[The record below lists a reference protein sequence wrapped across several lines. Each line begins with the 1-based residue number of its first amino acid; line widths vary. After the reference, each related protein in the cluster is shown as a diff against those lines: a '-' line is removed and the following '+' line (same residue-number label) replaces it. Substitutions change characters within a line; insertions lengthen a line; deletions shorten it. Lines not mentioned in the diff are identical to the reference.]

1 MPARRVVLG
10 VGAGIAAYKA
20 ASLLRLLTEAGND
33 VTVVPTTAALRFVG
47 AATWE
52 ALSHHAVASEVWAD
66 VPEVAHVA
74 IGRETELVVIAP
86 ATADLLGRAAGGL
99 ADDLLTN
106 VLLTARAPILIAPA
120 MHTEMWQHP
129 AVQAN
134 VATLRDRGVVV
145 LEPGEGRLTG
155 TDTGKGRL
163 PEPEE
168 IYAMAELLL
177 HRADALPRDLA
188 GRTVVVTAGGTR
200 EPLDPVRFLGNN
212 SSGRQGFALA
222 AVAAARG
229 ARVRLVAANVDL
241 PVPASV
247 EVERVG
253 SAEQLQAATTKAAAD
268 ADVVAMVAAVADFR
282 PAQRAEHKIKKGMN
296 EPDSIV
302 LARNPDILAGMVAER
317 DGARPLLVGFAA
329 ETGDASGDPLVH
341 GRRKL
346 ADKGC
351 DLMVV
356 NRVGDQHAFGRP
368 DNAAVVLSRDGT
380 ETDVPLG
387 PKAVL
392 AATVW
397 DVVARRLGE

>member
-1 MPARRVVLG
+1 MPGRRVVLG
-10 VGAGIAAYKA
+10 VGGGIAAYKA
-20 ASLLRLLTEAGND
+20 VSLLRLLTEAGND
-33 VTVVPTTAALRFVG
+33 VRVVPTAAALRFVG

-52 ALSHHAVASEVWAD
+52 ALSHNAVASEVWAD

-106 VLLTARAPILIAPA
+106 VLLTAQAPVLMAPA
-120 MHTEMWQHP
+120 MHTEMWEHP

-134 VATLRDRGVVV
+134 VTTLRGRGVVV

-229 ARVRLVAANVDL
+229 ARVRVVAANVEL
-241 PVPASV
+241 PVPAGV

-282 PAQRAEHKIKKGMN
+282 PAQRAEHKIKKGAD
-296 EPDSIV
+296 EPDSIT

-317 DGARPLLVGFAA
+317 HGSRPLLVGFAA
-329 ETGDASGDPLVH
+329 ETGDAAGDPLAY

-368 DNAAVVLSRDGT
+368 DNAAVILGSDGT
-380 ETDVPLG
+380 ETEVPLG

-397 DVVARRLGE
+397 DVVAPRLGE

>member
-1 MPARRVVLG
+1 
-10 VGAGIAAYKA
+10 
-20 ASLLRLLTEAGND
+20 
-33 VTVVPTTAALRFVG
+33 
-47 AATWE
+47 
-52 ALSHHAVASEVWAD
+52 
-66 VPEVAHVA
+66 
-74 IGRETELVVIAP
+74 
-86 ATADLLGRAAGGL
+86 
-99 ADDLLTN
+99 
-106 VLLTARAPILIAPA
+106 
-120 MHTEMWQHP
+120 
-129 AVQAN
+129 
-134 VATLRDRGVVV
+134 
-145 LEPGEGRLTG
+145 
-155 TDTGKGRL
+155 
-163 PEPEE
+163 
-168 IYAMAELLL
+168 MAELLL

-241 PVPASV
+241 PVPAGV

-282 PAQRAEHKIKKGMN
+282 PAQRAEHKIKKGAD
-296 EPDSIV
+296 EPDSIALV
-302 LARNPDILAGMVAER
+302 RNPDILAGMVAER
-317 DGARPLLVGFAA
+317 AGSRPVLVGFAA
-329 ETGDASGDPLVH
+329 ETGDASGDPLAH

-368 DNAAVVLSRDGT
+368 DNAAVILGADGT

-397 DVVARRLGE
+397 DVVASRLEQ

>member
-1 MPARRVVLG
+1 MPARRTVLG
-10 VGAGIAAYKA
+10 VGGGIAAYKA
-20 ASLLRLLTEAGND
+20 ASLLRLLIEAGND
-33 VTVVPTTAALRFVG
+33 VTVVPTAAALRFVG

-52 ALSHHAVASEVWAD
+52 ALSHRAVASEVWAG

-106 VLLTARAPILIAPA
+106 VLLTARAPVLMAPA
-120 MHTEMWQHP
+120 MHTEMWEHP

-134 VATLRDRGVVV
+134 VATLRGRGVVV

-155 TDTGKGRL
+155 TDTGKGPPARAGGDL
-163 PEPEE
+163 RDGRPAAAPSRRV
-168 IYAMAELLL
+168 APRPGRS
-177 HRADALPRDLA
+177 HRGHHRRRDSRAARPGALPRQQLLRPA
-188 GRTVVVTAGGTR
+188 GSRWPPSPPHGGAGAT
-200 EPLDPVRFLGNN
+200 
-212 SSGRQGFALA
+212 GRRQRRPA
-222 AVAAARG
+222 G
-229 ARVRLVAANVDL
+229 ARVG
-241 PVPASV
+241 V

-253 SAEQLQAATTKAAAD
+253 SAEQLQVATTKAAAD
-268 ADVVAMVAAVADFR
+268 TDVVAMVAAVADFR
-282 PAQRAEHKIKKGMN
+282 PAQRAEHKIKKRRR
-296 EPDSIV
+296 EPDSSRSCAI
-302 LARNPDILAGMVAER
+302 PIILAGMVAER
-317 DGARPLLVGFAA
+317 AGSRPLLVGFAA
-329 ETGDASGDPLVH
+329 ETGDASGDPLAY

-368 DNAAVVLSRDGT
+368 DNAAVILGSDGT
-380 ETDVPLG
+380 ETEVPLG

-397 DVVARRLGE
+397 DVVAPRLGQ

>member
-10 VGAGIAAYKA
+10 VGGGIAAYKS
-20 ASLLRLLTEAGND
+20 ASLLRLFAEAGHD
-33 VTVVPTTAALRFVG
+33 VTVVPTAAALRFVG
-47 AATWE
+47 TATWE
-52 ALSHHAVASEVWAD
+52 ALSHHPVATEVWDD
-66 VPEVAHVA
+66 VAEVAHVA
-74 IGRETELVVIAP
+74 IGRETDLVVVAP

-106 VLLTARAPILIAPA
+106 VLLTARAPILMAPA
-120 MHTEMWQHP
+120 MHTEMWEHA
-129 AVQAN
+129 AVQDN
-134 VATLRDRGVVV
+134 VATLRSRGVVV

-155 TDTGKGRL
+155 ADTGKGRM

-168 IYAMAELLL
+168 IRALAELLL
-177 HRADALPRDLA
+177 RRADALPRDLA

-229 ARVRLVAANVDL
+229 ARVRLLAANADL
-241 PVPASV
+241 PVPAGV

-268 ADVVAMVAAVADFR
+268 ADVVVMVAAVADFR
-282 PAQRAEHKIKKGMN
+282 PAQRAEHKIKKGAG
-296 EPDSIV
+296 EPDSIPLV
-302 LARNPDILAGMVAER
+302 RNPDILAGLVTDR
-317 DGARPLLVGFAA
+317 TGVRPLLVGFAA
-329 ETGDASGDPLVH
+329 ETGDASGDPLAH

-356 NRVGDQHAFGRP
+356 NRVGDQHAFGRAE
-368 DNAAVVLSRDGT
+368 NSAVILADDGT
-380 ETDVPLG
+380 ETEVPLG

-392 AATVW
+392 AAAVW
-397 DVVARRLGE
+397 DAVAARLVR

>member
-1 MPARRVVLG
+1 MPPRRVVLG
-10 VGAGIAAYKA
+10 VGGGIAAYKA
-20 ASLLRLLTEAGND
+20 AALLRLLTEAGND
-33 VTVVPTTAALRFVG
+33 VTVVPTAAALRFVG

-66 VPEVAHVA
+66 VPDVAHVA
-74 IGRETELVVIAP
+74 IGRETELVVVAP
-86 ATADLLGRAAGGL
+86 ATADLLGRASGGL

-106 VLLTARAPILIAPA
+106 VLLTARAPVLMAPA
-120 MHTEMWQHP
+120 MHTEMWEHP
-129 AVQAN
+129 AVQEN
-134 VATLRDRGVVV
+134 VATLRERGVVV

-155 TDTGKGRL
+155 ADTGKGRL

-177 HRADALPRDLA
+177 HRPDALPRDLA

-200 EPLDPVRFLGNN
+200 EPLDPVRFLGNR

-241 PVPASV
+241 PVPANV
-247 EVERVG
+247 DVDRVG
-253 SAEQLQAATTKAAAD
+253 SAEQLQAATTKAATD
-268 ADVVAMVAAVADFR
+268 ADVVVMVAAVADFR
-282 PAQRAEHKIKKGMN
+282 PAQRAEHKIKKGAG
-296 EPDSIV
+296 EPDSIP
-302 LARNPDILAGMVAER
+302 LTRNPDILAGLVADR
-317 DGARPLLVGFAA
+317 TGPRPLLVGFAA
-329 ETGDASGDPLVH
+329 ETGDASGDPLAH

-368 DNAAVVLSRDGT
+368 DNAAVILSSDGT

-387 PKAVL
+387 PKVVL
-392 AATVW
+392 AVTLW
-397 DVVARRLGE
+397 DVVASRLGQ

>member
-10 VGAGIAAYKA
+10 VAGGIAAYKA

-33 VTVVPTTAALRFVG
+33 VTVVPTAAALQFVG
-47 AATWE
+47 TATWE
-52 ALSHHAVASEVWAD
+52 ALSHHPVASEVWAD
-66 VPEVAHVA
+66 VPDVAHVA
-74 IGRETELVVIAP
+74 IGRETELVVVAP
-86 ATADLLGRAAGGL
+86 ATADLLGRAAGGV
-99 ADDLLTN
+99 ANDLLTN
-106 VLLTARAPILIAPA
+106 ILLTARAPVLMAPA
-120 MHTEMWQHP
+120 MHTEMWEHP

-134 VATLRDRGVVV
+134 VATLRERGVVV
-145 LEPGEGRLTG
+145 LEPAEGRLTG
-155 TDTGKGRL
+155 ADTGKGRL

-177 HRADALPRDLA
+177 HRPDALPRDLA

-200 EPLDPVRFLGNN
+200 EPLDPVRYLGNN

-229 ARVRLVAANVDL
+229 ARVRVLAANVDL
-241 PVPASV
+241 PVPAGV

-282 PAQRAEHKIKKGMN
+282 PAQRAEHKIKKGAE
-296 EPDSIV
+296 EPDSIPLV
-302 LARNPDILAGMVAER
+302 RNPDILAGLVADR
-317 DGARPLLVGFAA
+317 AGSRPLLVGFAA
-329 ETGDASGDPLVH
+329 ETGDASGDPLAH

-351 DLMVV
+351 DFMVV

-368 DNAAVVLSRDGT
+368 DNAAVILGRDGT
-380 ETDVPLG
+380 ETEVPLG

-397 DVVARRLGE
+397 DVVAARLGH

>member
-1 MPARRVVLG
+1 MPTRRVVLG
-10 VGAGIAAYKA
+10 VGGGIAAYKA

-33 VTVVPTTAALRFVG
+33 VTVVPTAAALQFVG
-47 AATWE
+47 TATWE

-66 VPEVAHVA
+66 VPDVAHVA
-74 IGRETELVVIAP
+74 IGRETELVVVAP
-86 ATADLLGRAAGGL
+86 ATADLLGRAAAGL

-106 VLLTARAPILIAPA
+106 VLLTARAPVLMAPA
-120 MHTEMWQHP
+120 MHTEMWEHP

-134 VATLRDRGVVV
+134 VATLRERGVVV

-155 TDTGKGRL
+155 ADTGKGRL

-168 IYAMAELLL
+168 IYAMAGLLL

-188 GRTVVVTAGGTR
+188 GRTMVVTAGGTR

-241 PVPASV
+241 LVPAGV
-247 EVERVG
+247 EMERVG

-282 PAQRAEHKIKKGMN
+282 PAERAEHKIKKGAG
-296 EPDSIV
+296 EPDSIP
-302 LARNPDILAGMVAER
+302 LTRNPDILAGLVADR
-317 DGARPLLVGFAA
+317 AGARPLLVGFAA
-329 ETGDASGDPLVH
+329 ETGDASGDPLAH

-368 DNAAVVLSRDGT
+368 DNAAVILSRDGT

-392 AATVW
+392 AATLW
-397 DVVARRLGE
+397 DVVAARLGQ

>member
-10 VGAGIAAYKA
+10 VAGGIAAYKA

-33 VTVVPTTAALRFVG
+33 VTVVPTAAALQFVG
-47 AATWE
+47 TATWE
-52 ALSHHAVASEVWAD
+52 ALSHHPVASEVWAD
-66 VPEVAHVA
+66 VPDVAHVA
-74 IGRETELVVIAP
+74 IGRETELVVVAP

-99 ADDLLTN
+99 ANDLLTN
-106 VLLTARAPILIAPA
+106 ILLTARAPVLLAPA
-120 MHTEMWQHP
+120 MHTEMWEHP

-134 VATLRDRGVVV
+134 VATLRERGVVV
-145 LEPGEGRLTG
+145 LEPAEGRLTG
-155 TDTGKGRL
+155 ADTGKGRL

-177 HRADALPRDLA
+177 HRPDALPRDLA

-200 EPLDPVRFLGNN
+200 EPLDPVRYLGNN

-229 ARVRLVAANVDL
+229 ARVRVMAANVDL
-241 PVPASV
+241 PVPAGV

-282 PAQRAEHKIKKGMN
+282 PAQRAEHKIKKGVDA
-296 EPDSIV
+296 PDSIPLV
-302 LARNPDILAGMVAER
+302 RNPDILAGLVADR
-317 DGARPLLVGFAA
+317 AGSRPLLVGFAA
-329 ETGDASGDPLVH
+329 ETGDASGDPLAH

-351 DLMVV
+351 DFIVV

-368 DNAAVVLSRDGT
+368 DNAAVILGRDGT
-380 ETDVPLG
+380 ETEVPLG

-397 DVVARRLGE
+397 DVVAARLGH